1 VTFGFPLSKR
11 ILSAETIRGN
21 TVYIFI
27 PHFKPKYLTYAFSLS
42 PCPIQVERQT
52 SPSSEIAVQTS
63 AAAAPLSPYFTT
75 AATVATS
82 ANIASDGKIF
92 YGPVTGP
99 FGAAGRLMESS
110 CANSGNSGT
119 AAALAS
125 AINTTGRPTTKEALT
140 KRYDPE
146 QLQRCLSDA
155 CLDWFTGSGSTAAA
169 AAASPNSTTTRPL
182 GYPFNRLKRTRS
194 PSPPCLDSS
203 YNADSG
209 MCDVTNSSL
218 LDTH

>member
-1 VTFGFPLSKR
+1 MMPQL
-11 ILSAETIRGN
+11 
-21 TVYIFI
+21 
-27 PHFKPKYLTYAFSLS
+27 KPKYLTYTFSLS

-63 AAAAPLSPYFTT
+63 SAAAVAGAPLSPYFT
-75 AATVATS
+75 AGGATVATS

-92 YGPVTGP
+92 YGPLTGP
-99 FGAAGRLMESS
+99 LGPAGRLMESS
-110 CANSGNSGT
+110 CSANGGTHSGT
-119 AAALAS
+119 TAGALA
-125 AINTTGRPTTKEALT
+125 ACAVNTSGRTTTAKEALT

-155 CLDWFTGSGSTAAA
+155 CLDWFTGSASTAA
-169 AAASPNSTTTRPL
+169 AAASPNSTTTRPWL

-209 MCDVTNSSL
+209 MCVTYKAF
-218 LDTH
+218 

>member
-1 VTFGFPLSKR
+1 MNIVTFLRPLLK
-11 ILSAETIRGN
+11 L
-21 TVYIFI
+21 
-27 PHFKPKYLTYAFSLS
+27 KYLTYAFSLS
-42 PCPIQVERQT
+42 PCPIQVEKQT

-63 AAAAPLSPYFTT
+63 AAAAPLSRYFTAG

-92 YGPVTGP
+92 YGPLTGP

-110 CANSGNSGT
+110 CANSGNPGTTT
-119 AAALAS
+119 AAS
-125 AINTTGRPTTKEALT
+125 AVNTAGRTTAKEALT

-155 CLDWFTGSGSTAAA
+155 CLDWFTGSAISPAAA
-169 AAASPNSTTTRPL
+169 AAASPNSTSTRPL

-209 MCDVTNSSL
+209 MCVT
-218 LDTH
+218 

>member
-1 VTFGFPLSKR
+1 MLLFQCPYL
-11 ILSAETIRGN
+11 N
-21 TVYIFI
+21 
-27 PHFKPKYLTYAFSLS
+27 PNLTYASSLS

-63 AAAAPLSPYFTT
+63 AAAAPLSPYFA
-75 AATVATS
+75 AATTIATS

-99 FGAAGRLMESS
+99 FVAAGRLMESS

-119 AAALAS
+119 AAAS
-125 AINTTGRPTTKEALT
+125 AVNTAGRTTTKEALT

-155 CLDWFTGSGSTAAA
+155 CLDWFTGSASTAAA

-209 MCDVTNSSL
+209 MCDVTF
-218 LDTH
+218 

>member
-63 AAAAPLSPYFTT
+63 AAAAPLSPYFT
-75 AATVATS
+75 AGVATVAIS

-92 YGPVTGP
+92 YGPLTGSY
-99 FGAAGRLMESS
+99 GAAGRLMESS
-110 CANSGNSGT
+110 CANSGNSVTT
-119 AAALAS
+119 APAS
-125 AINTTGRPTTKEALT
+125 AVNTPGRTTIAKEALT

-155 CLDWFTGSGSTAAA
+155 CLDWFTGSAISPAAT
-169 AAASPNSTTTRPL
+169 AAASPNHLITIKS
-182 GYPFNRLKRTRS
+182 
-194 PSPPCLDSS
+194 
-203 YNADSG
+203 
-209 MCDVTNSSL
+209 
-218 LDTH
+218 

>member
-1 VTFGFPLSKR
+1 MPQL
-11 ILSAETIRGN
+11 
-21 TVYIFI
+21 
-27 PHFKPKYLTYAFSLS
+27 KPKYLTYAFSLS

-63 AAAAPLSPYFTT
+63 AAAAPLSPYFTAG
-75 AATVATS
+75 AATVGTS

-110 CANSGNSGT
+110 CANSGNSGPT
-119 AAALAS
+119 AS
-125 AINTTGRPTTKEALT
+125 ASSVNNTAGRTTAKEALT

-155 CLDWFTGSGSTAAA
+155 CLDWFTGSASSPAAA
-169 AAASPNSTTTRPL
+169 AAASPNSTSTRPL

-209 MCDVTNSSL
+209 MCVT
-218 LDTH
+218 